1 MSAIGGELG
10 VGRDERA
17 RRGRWIA
24 RLLHGG
30 GRMPGARFITRIH
43 ARLYRASR
51 GRAVSRWFGAPVL
64 VLETT
69 GRHSGRL
76 RTVAIQYLM
85 VDGDYAVTAANAG
98 SDRTPAWWLNLRDAG
113 TGIVHVKGR
122 RQQVT
127 PRLATGVERD
137 ELWAKITAAYPSV
150 AHYGRY
156 TNRDFPVVVL
166 HVESE
171 PTGQ

>member
-1 MSAIGGELG
+1 VID
-10 VGRDERA
+10 VVRDGRA
-17 RRGRWIA
+17 RRGRGIA

-30 GRMPGARFITRIH
+30 GRIPGARLFTRIH

-51 GRAVSRWFGAPVL
+51 GKVISHWFGAPVL
-64 VLETT
+64 VLETI
-69 GRHSGRL
+69 GRHSGRP

-85 VDGDYAVTAANAG
+85 VDGDYVVTAANAG

-113 TGIVHVKGR
+113 VGIVHIKGR

-150 AHYGRY
+150 GHYRRY
-156 TNRDFPVVVL
+156 TSRAFPVVVL
-166 HVESE
+166 QVESE
-171 PTGQ
+171 APAQ